1 MFGDVYRT
9 SVFHL
14 CATKERTT
22 LTADYVEIV
31 AGFVQVKF
39 SESQMSAYSCDAGWM
54 SDLAFA
60 RTVACG
66 FVHASSL
73 VGDTNA
79 INF

>member
-1 MFGDVYRT
+1 MCHEGEN
-9 SVFHL
+9 
-14 CATKERTT
+14 CT

-31 AGFVQVKF
+31 AGFAQVKF
-39 SESQMSAYSCDAGWM
+39 SESQMSACSCDAAWM

-60 RTVACG
+60 RTVVCG
-66 FVHASSL
+66 FVHGSSL